1 MGGLGHHPSHPYAVE
16 SAALLWTM
24 LLPGGLLALS
34 IGAWWEQARRS
45 GRRSMRL
52 VSARRRSATK
62 RFIRANG
69 RDKAAA

>member
-1 MGGLGHHPSHPYAVE
+1 MGGLGHQPSHPFAVQ

-24 LLPGGLLALS
+24 LLPGGLLALFV
-34 IGAWWEQARRS
+34 GAWWEQARRS
-45 GRRSMRL
+45 GNRHMRL
-52 VSARRRSATK
+52 ISARRLSATK